1 MDFYL
6 NDIYTALL
14 MYSISFFAI
23 IMFIDKNRLLIML
36 EYLINQKYAVLYH
49 RKDPP
54 LLSFLGILHILIIF
68 SIGISFY
75 LFSNG
80 LQTSYVSFILI
91 FVTLL
96 CFFMIKLLAIYLLS
110 VIFELP
116 DYYKKYYYE
125 HITSLIFCSMFFLP
139 ITIFISYFNDGI
151 IIQNLSL
158 FAACFFG
165 FIYLVSQIVVLNR
178 LNLFSIS
185 YIFYNILYLC
195 ALEVLPYLVLFNV
208 LGLIN

>member
-23 IMFIDKNRLLIML
+23 IMFIDKNRLMIML

-54 LLSFLGILHILIIF
+54 FLSFLGILHILIIF
-68 SIGISFY
+68 SIAISFY

-80 LQTSYVSFILI
+80 LQTSYMSFMLI
-91 FVTLL
+91 IVVLF
-96 CFFMIKLLAIYLLS
+96 CFFMIKLSIIYLLS

-125 HITSLIFCSMFFLP
+125 HITSLIFSSMFFLP
-139 ITIFISYFNDGI
+139 ITIFISYFNNGI

-158 FAACFFG
+158 FVACFFG
-165 FIYLVSQIVVLNR
+165 FIYLVSQIVMFNR

-185 YIFYNILYLC
+185 HIFYNILYLC